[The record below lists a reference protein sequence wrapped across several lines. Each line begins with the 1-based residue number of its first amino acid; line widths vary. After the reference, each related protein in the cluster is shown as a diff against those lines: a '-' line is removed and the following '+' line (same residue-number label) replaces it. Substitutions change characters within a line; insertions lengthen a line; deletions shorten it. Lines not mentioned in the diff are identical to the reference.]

1 METIDNLQKFGQ
13 SYQAKV
19 VASLLESQPFLN
31 QVSDITKKDFFE
43 LEADRWIVG
52 EIVSYNLNNNSAP
65 TLDVFKVK
73 LSEVETD
80 AQKKMIVDRL
90 QQVYDLFGSPD
101 SDFIKQEYLQFCK
114 RQKLKSAIFQSVDLL
129 QSGKYDEVGTIIQ
142 DALRAGLENNLG
154 HDYFLDILYRLEDVK
169 RNSVPTGWKPINE
182 LMDGGL
188 GPGELGVVVAPS
200 GIGKTWLLCKL
211 GADAVAKGFNVLHYS
226 LELSENYVGCR
237 YDTIYTGIPLADLKN
252 NKEEIQR
259 KLKGYS
265 ARLMIKNYPNR
276 GASVKTM
283 KAHIDK
289 LRAQGFIPH
298 LIIVDYADLLK
309 PVNKRDGLY
318 AELGGVYEELRGMGG
333 EIGVPIWTASQ
344 TNRGAL
350 EDEVIHADSIADS
363 YAKVMTADFIMS
375 VSRKDKDKLANT
387 ARVHVMKNRF
397 GPDGLT
403 FPTKMDT
410 MRGEIEIYDAQSS
423 NGIMATKESNNG
435 VQIEKKLLH
444 KKYMETMPTDMG

>member
-1 METIDNLQKFGQ
+1 
-13 SYQAKV
+13 
-19 VASLLESQPFLN
+19 
-31 QVSDITKKDFFE
+31 
-43 LEADRWIVG
+43 
-52 EIVSYNLNNNSAP
+52 
-65 TLDVFKVK
+65 
-73 LSEVETD
+73 
-80 AQKKMIVDRL
+80 
-90 QQVYDLFGSPD
+90 
-101 SDFIKQEYLQFCK
+101 
-114 RQKLKSAIFQSVDLL
+114 
-129 QSGKYDEVGTIIQ
+129 
-142 DALRAGLENNLG
+142 
-154 HDYFLDILYRLEDVK
+154 
-169 RNSVPTGWKPINE
+169 
-182 LMDGGL
+182 
-188 GPGELGVVVAPS
+188 
-200 GIGKTWLLCKL
+200 
-211 GADAVAKGFNVLHYS
+211 
-226 LELSENYVGCR
+226 
-237 YDTIYTGIPLADLKN
+237 
-252 NKEEIQR
+252 
-259 KLKGYS
+259 
-265 ARLMIKNYPNR
+265 MIKNYPNR

-283 KAHIDK
+283 KSHIDK

-410 MRGEIEIYDAQSS
+410 MKGEIEIYDAQSS
-423 NGIMATKESNNG
+423 NGIMASKESNNG

-444 KKYMETMPTDMG
+444 KKYLETMPTDMG